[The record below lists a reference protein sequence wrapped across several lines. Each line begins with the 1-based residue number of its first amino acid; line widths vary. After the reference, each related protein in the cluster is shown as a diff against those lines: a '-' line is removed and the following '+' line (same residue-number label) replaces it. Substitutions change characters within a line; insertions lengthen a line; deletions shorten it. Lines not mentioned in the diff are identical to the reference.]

1 MACGFVK
8 INRGKVSTGIALIVI
23 IFILS
28 LTCPNTQAQTNTA
41 FKPSDKFSVP
51 ADNGSIRFAV
61 NGVYSNATF
70 DNNTWTF
77 TNLYLN
83 GSQPLENFTVS
94 AQNSNVTIL
103 SYQTFNATIFNGVLL
118 SYVVTG
124 KGTQIL
130 NLGLGSEEQGWEYTV
145 TFNGVVIGEGEGWN
159 ILHDGTLIV
168 TGATGNVSIIN
179 FDYGNNVSSSNLPFY
194 QQHSIAIITAI
205 GLVAAVI
212 VAGVIKVTSRK
223 HSGKSDLMKSA
234 LAN

>member
-1 MACGFVK
+1 MD
-8 INRGKVSTGIALIVI
+8 RSRLR
-23 IFILS
+23 IL
-28 LTCPNTQAQTNTA
+28 P
-41 FKPSDKFSVP
+41 
-51 ADNGSIRFAV
+51 I
-61 NGVYSNATF
+61 
-70 DNNTWTF
+70 
-77 TNLYLN
+77 
-83 GSQPLENFTVS
+83 S

-103 SYQTFNATIFNGVLL
+103 SYQTFNTTIFNGVLL

-179 FDYGNNVSSSNLPFY
+179 FDYGNNASSSNLPFY

-223 HSGKSDLMKSA
+223 HSGKSELMKSA